1 MKERKYLN
9 ILIAVCFICAVI
21 FLPARAK
28 ADSSQINV
36 AADKNNAAVTV
47 TISDAQISGG
57 EASIVCYNPSWNG
70 SKDWAEASKYMV
82 YMGQKKSGVSSFS
95 FKLNSQPVSGN
106 YTLVIGAA
114 GVRNEVKFSFD
125 SQANPGNPVVTPG
138 DPQDTVKTQS
148 TLKAPKIKTKVKGNK
163 VTVSWKKI
171 KGAKGYKVY
180 VSNKKKGKYK
190 VKATIKKA
198 KKTKCTIKLKKGKKY
213 FIKVCAYEKV
223 QKKTVCGKYSKIKK
237 VNIKK

>member
-1 MKERKYLN
+1 MKGKKYVR
-9 ILIAVCFICAVI
+9 ILTAACFMCVI
-21 FLPARAK
+21 LLLPVNAK
-28 ADSSQINV
+28 ADGKINV

-47 TISDAQISGG
+47 TVSDAQISGG
-57 EASIVCYNPSWNG
+57 EASVVCYNPSWNG
-70 SKDWAEASKYMV
+70 SGDWQEASRYIV
-82 YMGQKKSGVSSFS
+82 YMGQKKSGVGVFS
-95 FKLNSQPVSGN
+95 FKLNAQPVSGN

-125 SQANPGNPVVTPG
+125 SQANQIVTPDNPVS
-138 DPQDTVKTQS
+138 TVSPVSK
-148 TLKAPKIKTKVKGNK
+148 LKAPKIKTRVKGSK

-198 KKTKCTIKLKKGKKY
+198 KKTKCTIKLKKGRKY
-213 FIKVCAYEKV
+213 FIKVCAYKKV
-223 QKKTVCGKYSKIKK
+223 QKKNVNGKYSKVKKVTIKK
-237 VNIKK
+237 